1 MPATIKEV
9 AKIAGVSPSTVS
21 RVIAD
26 HPKISQATKERVR
39 EAMKTLKYRPNAIAR
54 SLANQS
60 TKTLGL
66 LLPNNDEDLL
76 QNPFYVQVMRGIS
89 RYAQKAGY
97 YILYSYTDDEEQEI
111 KMLDELIQSKWV
123 DGVILTTIR
132 ENDRCVEFLRANQHH
147 FVVIGTPE
155 DHGDEIL
162 WVDNNNSKAMYEVVA
177 SLVEKGHKQ
186 IAFIGGPREFAVT
199 RYRLRGY
206 QKALKHYGIPLH
218 AEWVIERAYTEK
230 AGYEATME
238 LFEDHGEEKPDAIVT
253 TDDLIAFGAQKALL
267 EVGKDEVALTGF
279 NNTILAEYKTPAIS
293 SVDIKAEDLGYE
305 AAKLLITNLK
315 EKSDVTHCLMDTEF
329 IERASSCVK
338 KKLK

>member
-111 KMLDELIQSKWV
+111 KMLDELLQSKWV

-155 DHGDEIL
+155 DHSDEIL
-162 WVDNNNSKAMYEVVA
+162 WVDNNNSKAMYEVVV
-177 SLVEKGHKQ
+177 SLVEKGHKR
-186 IAFIGGPREFAVT
+186 IAFIGGSHEFAVT

-206 QKALKHYGIPLH
+206 QKALKHYGIPH
-218 AEWVIERAYTEK
+218 RAEWMIERAYTEK

-238 LFEDHGEEKPDAIVT
+238 LFEDHGKEKPDAIVT

-267 EVGKDEVALTGF
+267 EVGEDEVALTGF
-279 NNTILAEYKTPAIS
+279 NNTVLAEYKTPAIS
-293 SVDIKAEDLGYE
+293 SVDIKAEALGYE

-315 EKSDVTHCLMDTEF
+315 EKSDVTHCLLDTEF

-338 KKLK
+338 KKSK